1 MRLAKANLETKT
13 VFDNKLIKLNRN
25 ANKSNKTEYVLVENK
40 FKKLQRFDLNYFPAE
55 SDFEDDGDQNYLVF
69 QRIDSKG
76 LLVVA
81 VVNTSIFRSL
91 KFYLMKD

>member
-55 SDFEDDGDQNYLVF
+55 SDFEDDADQNYLVF

-81 VVNTSIFRSL
+81 VINTSIFRSL